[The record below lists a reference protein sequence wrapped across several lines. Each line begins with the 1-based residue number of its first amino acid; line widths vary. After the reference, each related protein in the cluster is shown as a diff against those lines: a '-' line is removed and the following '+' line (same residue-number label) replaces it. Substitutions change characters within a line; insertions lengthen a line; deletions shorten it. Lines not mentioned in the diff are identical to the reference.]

1 MQMMTAHLTSAIE
14 SLIQADAAFALY
26 RMPWTDGCR
35 LVWQTSGEV
44 EQLPTVAS
52 LGTRS
57 GFVMAPFSPSV
68 QHPVVLIRPDVTAYG
83 WEEIAALLAEPSAV
97 SPLSAGQGQPSVP
110 APSSAEESAAYQ
122 AAFHRFIQPLQ
133 AGRFRKLVLSRAS
146 LQPLVS
152 GFSVFRAFQ
161 EACRR
166 YPRMMV
172 YLCHTPV
179 TGTWMGSTPEI
190 LLSGELHSWHTV
202 ALAGTMPMQG
212 DVMPTHW
219 SEKNRQEQAYVADYI
234 RTLLSSYGHEITEEG
249 PYTTRAGGVV
259 HLKTDFHFLLH
270 EPSRLG
276 ELLDALHPTP
286 AVCGLPKQDTYHFIN
301 RQEGYDRRYYS
312 GFVGP
317 LNPGGHTALFVNLRC
332 MEIFSEAVRLYAGGG
347 ILSQSEATSEW
358 QETVEKMKTMRALLG

>member
-1 MQMMTAHLTSAIE
+1 MMTPRLTAAIE

-44 EQLPTVAS
+44 EQLSAVAL
-52 LGTRS
+52 LGNKQ
-57 GFVMAPFSPSV
+57 GFVMAPFSPSAR
-68 QHPVVLIRPDVTAYG
+68 HPVVLIRPDVTAYG
-83 WEEIAALLAEPSAV
+83 WEAIARAL
-97 SPLSAGQGQPSVP
+97 P
-110 APSSAEESAAYQ
+110 APSALRSTASGSGRTAPSDFSSAAASAAYQ

-133 AGRFRKLVLSRAS
+133 SGRFRKLVLSRAS
-146 LQPLVS
+146 LQPLES
-152 GFSVFRAFQ
+152 GFSPFHAFQ

-172 YLCHTPV
+172 YLCHTPL

-212 DVMPTHW
+212 DVMPTDW
-219 SEKNRQEQAYVADYI
+219 SGKNRQEQACVADYI
-234 RTLLSSYGHEITEEG
+234 RHTVSRYGYEITEEG

-270 EPSRLG
+270 QPSRLG

-286 AVCGLPKQDTYHFIN
+286 AVCGMPKQDTFRFICS
-301 RQEGYDRRYYS
+301 QEGYDRSYYS

-332 MEIFSEAVRLYAGGG
+332 MEVFPESVRLYAGGG
-347 ILSQSEATSEW
+347 ILPQSEAASEW